1 MHQDVI
7 LVGGGPA
14 GLSAALMFG
23 RARKRVLLLDAGPA
37 RNARAVGIH
46 NFVTRDGM
54 SPRDFRA
61 AAHADLRAYPSVEA
75 REARV
80 VDVVR
85 DGDHLRVTL
94 EDGTVETTRRV
105 LLATGIVDV
114 PPPIPGLA
122 EVWGTS
128 AFQCPYCH
136 GWEGQDQPWGVLV
149 PTDAFA
155 PWALLLLGWTS
166 RLTVFTDGRTLSA
179 EVLAQFAEAG
189 VRVETRSIT
198 RLHSDAGDLRQIEVG
213 GGEIVPATSLFLRP
227 EQRPTPIVTRLG
239 LALDEQ
245 GVVKVNEMKE
255 SSMPGVHV
263 AGDATTLFQGA
274 VAAAAAGT
282 MAAAM
287 MNHVLTHEDVVARL
301 R

>member
-14 GLSAALMFG
+14 GLSAALMLG
-23 RARKRVLLLDAGPA
+23 RARKRTLLLDAGPA
-37 RNARAVGIH
+37 RNARAVGVH
-46 NFVTRDGM
+46 NFVTRDGI

-80 VDVVR
+80 VDIAR
-85 DGDHLRVTL
+85 DGDRLHVTL

-105 LLATGIVDV
+105 LLSTGIVDV

-136 GWEGQDQPWGVLV
+136 GWEGQDQPWGVYV
-149 PTDAFA
+149 TADALA

-189 VRVETRSIT
+189 VRVETRSIA
-198 RLHSDAGDLRQIEVG
+198 RLHSDAGHLQQIEVE
-213 GGEIVPATSLFLRP
+213 GGEIVSATSLFLRP
-227 EQRPTPIVTRLG
+227 EQRPTAIVTRLG
-239 LALDEQ
+239 LALDDQ
-245 GVVKVNEMKE
+245 GLVKVSEMKE

-263 AGDATTLFQGA
+263 AGDATTMFQGA

-287 MNHVLTHEDVVARL
+287 MNHGLTHEDVVARL

>member
-1 MHQDVI
+1 MHHDVI

-23 RARKRVLLLDAGPA
+23 RARKRALLLDAGPA
-37 RNARAVGIH
+37 RNALAAGVH
-46 NFVTRDGM
+46 NFVTRDGI

-75 REARV
+75 REARA

-85 DGDHLRVTL
+85 DGEHLRVTL
-94 EDGTVETTRRV
+94 EDGTSETARRV
-105 LLATGIVDV
+105 LLSTGIVDV

-166 RLTVFTDGRTLSA
+166 RLTVFTDGRTLSP
-179 EVLAQFAEAG
+179 EVLAQMTAAG
-189 VRVETRSIT
+189 VRVETEAIA
-198 RLHSDAGDLRQIEVG
+198 RLHSDGGHLRQIELHG
-213 GGEIVPATSLFLRP
+213 GAIVPATSLFLRP
-227 EQRPTPIVTRLG
+227 EQRPTAIVTRLG
-239 LALDEQ
+239 LALDDQ
-245 GVVKVNEMKE
+245 GFVKVDEMKE

-287 MNHVLTHEDVVARL
+287 MNHGLTHEDVVARL